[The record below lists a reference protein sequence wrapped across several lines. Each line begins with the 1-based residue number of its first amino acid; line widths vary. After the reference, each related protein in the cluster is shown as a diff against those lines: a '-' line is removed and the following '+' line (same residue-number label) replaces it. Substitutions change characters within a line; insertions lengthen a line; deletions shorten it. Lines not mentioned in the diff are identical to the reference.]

1 MTLTRP
7 KILLS
12 TLMVGALGVGYAGAQ
27 ESPGHEVEQPS
38 SLSVPLLLD
47 ISRLSLKN
55 FLEDKSALE
64 AYRRPDE
71 TIDDLEDAFTI
82 GAIRG
87 RYALIWDATACRLV
101 GVVDL
106 KRSQPDAEA
115 FPQSG
120 AKNQTSPYHLLAEGF
135 HPLAGSFGAFGKPL
149 YFGFRIV
156 DGIPEFLYNHG
167 ALRVEERLWLEG
179 DGYILK
185 HRFTVKDSENA
196 ILLRFP
202 ESWKALITGASAG
215 TWNGQTLSVP
225 VEDAAEVVLT
235 YNLLPKSEREEA
247 D

>member
-1 MTLTRP
+1 M
-7 KILLS
+7 II
-12 TLMVGALGVGYAGAQ
+12 GCGVGDIWAQ
-27 ESPGHEVEQPS
+27 EPPSLEVETPS

-47 ISRLSLKN
+47 ISRRSLKN
-55 FLEDKSALE
+55 FLEDGPALE

-82 GAIRG
+82 GALRG
-87 RYALIWDATACRLV
+87 GYTLIWDATACRLV

-106 KRSQPDAEA
+106 KLSEPNDEASPRSIPNQP
-115 FPQSG
+115 
-120 AKNQTSPYHLLAEGF
+120 KSPYLLLAEGY
-135 HPLAGSFGAFGKPL
+135 HPLTGSLGAFGKPL

-167 ALRVEERLWLEG
+167 ALQVEERLWLEG

-185 HRFTVKDSENA
+185 HRFTVKDPKNA

-202 ESWKALITGASAG
+202 ESWKALITDASAG
-215 TWNGQTLSVP
+215 TWNGQTLSVS
-225 VEDAAEVVLT
+225 VEDTAKVVLT
-235 YNLLPKSEREEA
+235 YDLLPKSEREEA

>member
-1 MTLTRP
+1 M
-7 KILLS
+7 IGGY
-12 TLMVGALGVGYAGAQ
+12 GAGYVWSQ
-27 ESPGHEVEQPS
+27 ETSSLEVEQPY

-47 ISRLSLKN
+47 ISRRSLKN
-55 FLEDKSALE
+55 FLEDESALE

-82 GAIRG
+82 GALRG
-87 RYALIWDATACRLV
+87 GCTLIWDATACRLV

-106 KRSQPDAEA
+106 KLSEPDDEVFPRSIANE
-115 FPQSG
+115 S
-120 AKNQTSPYHLLAEGF
+120 KSPYHLLAEGY
-135 HPLAGSFGAFGKPL
+135 HPLTGSLGAFGKPL

-167 ALRVEERLWLEG
+167 ALQVEERLWLEG

-185 HRFTVKDSENA
+185 HRFTVKDPKNA

-202 ESWKALITGASAG
+202 KSWKALITDTSAG
-215 TWNGQTLSVP
+215 SWNGQTLSVT
-225 VEDAAEVVLT
+225 VEEAAEVVLT
-235 YNLLPKSEREEA
+235 YNLLPKSKREEA